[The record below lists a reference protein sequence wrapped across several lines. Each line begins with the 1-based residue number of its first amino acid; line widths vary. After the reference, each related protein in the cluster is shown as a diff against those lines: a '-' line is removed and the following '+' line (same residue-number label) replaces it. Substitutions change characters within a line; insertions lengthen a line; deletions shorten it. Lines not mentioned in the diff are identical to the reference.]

1 MTTDPTTVPT
11 TYRKEQQVK
20 DIRHPAHHR
29 SRGPGRLAALLLTL
43 LVIAGLSSGT
53 TMAAADGPAHP
64 ARSQV
69 RVPASAMDA
78 VAAMQPSWNL
88 GNTLDAIPDETSW
101 GNPAVT
107 KSLFDTIRAQGFRSV
122 RIPVTWTDH
131 QSATAPYTIDATYMN
146 RVKQVV
152 DWALADGLYV
162 VINVHHD
169 SWQWI
174 ADITTNHDKVLAR
187 FDASWSQIATTFRNE
202 PRTLLFES
210 VNEPQFNN
218 ATPAQ
223 KTQFLNE
230 LNTSFHKVV
239 RATGGGNTDRLL
251 VLPTQGCTPAQNL
264 MDDLST
270 TIGALHDRNLVA
282 TVHYYSW
289 YPFSVNIAGGT
300 RYDAT
305 AQKDLTDAFA
315 RMHDTFVA
323 KGIPVYLGEY
333 GTLSW
338 PDYNHP
344 DPIERGEGLKYLEQL
359 GYQARVAGVTT
370 ALWDPFSYLNRNTL
384 KWRDP
389 ALFAWIRSSWTT
401 RSATASL
408 DKVFVAKSTPI
419 TAQSL
424 TLNPNGTTFRGLW
437 QGSEKLV
444 AGRDYTVSSDRL
456 TLTATAL
463 TRLTGNRA
471 YGVNATLQA
480 RFSRGLPWKIDVIT
494 YDTPVLS
501 GATGTTGSFALPTQY
516 RGDVLATMEATYADG
531 SNAGPADWTPYQQ
544 FNQSFSPDYAGG
556 RITLTSDFLKAVH
569 DNAPVTLKFH
579 FWSGATVTY
588 HVTKS
593 GSSVTGTAS

>member
-1 MTTDPTTVPT
+1 M
-11 TYRKEQQVK
+11 K
-20 DIRHPAHHR
+20 DIRHPAHRR

-43 LVIAGLSSGT
+43 LAIVGLSSGT
-53 TMAAADGPAHP
+53 TMAAADGPA
-64 ARSQV
+64 RTQV

-174 ADITTNHDKVLAR
+174 ADMATNHDKVLAR
-187 FDASWSQIATTFRNE
+187 FGSSWSQIATTFRNE

-239 RATGGGNTDRLL
+239 RSTGGGNTNRLL

-264 MDDLST
+264 MDDLSA

-289 YPFSVNIAGGT
+289 YPFSVNVAGGI

-305 AQKDLTDAFA
+305 AQKDLTDAFT

-359 GYQARVAGVTT
+359 GHQARVAGVTT
-370 ALWDPFSYLNRNTL
+370 ALWDPFSYLNRSTL

-389 ALFAWIRSSWTT
+389 ALFTWIKSSWST
-401 RSATASL
+401 RSGTASS
-408 DKVFVAKSTPI
+408 DQVFVAKSTPI

-444 AGRDYTVSSDRL
+444 AGRDYTVSGDRL

-501 GATGTTGSFALPTQY
+501 STKGTSGSFALPTQY

-531 SNAGPADWTPYQQ
+531 GNAGPADWTPYQQ

-556 RITLTSDFLKAVH
+556 RITLTSDFLKALH

-579 FWSGATVTY
+579 FWSGAIVMY